1 MRSILLINTTRF
13 QINLI
18 SNKLIINELPPPPM
32 RYLNYLKLPANYLL
46 LIIVRCGYNFTTK
59 SINNN

>member
-18 SNKLIINELPPPPM
+18 SNKLIINELPPPM
-32 RYLNYLKLPANYLL
+32 HYLNYLKLPANYLL
-46 LIIVRCGYNFTTK
+46 LIIVRCGYT
-59 SINNN
+59 IVR

>member
-18 SNKLIINELPPPPM
+18 SNKLIINELPPPM

>member
-1 MRSILLINTTRF
+1 MNY
-13 QINLI
+13 
-18 SNKLIINELPPPPM
+18 PPPTM

>member
-1 MRSILLINTTRF
+1 MNY
-13 QINLI
+13 
-18 SNKLIINELPPPPM
+18 PPP
-32 RYLNYLKLPANYLL
+32 RRDVNDLKLTANYLL

>member
-18 SNKLIINELPPPPM
+18 SNKLIINELPPPDA
-32 RYLNYLKLPANYLL
+32 LLELLKTTCQLL
-46 LIIVRCGYNFTTK
+46 AIDNCTLWL
-59 SINNN
+59 